1 MAEIKLK
8 IASVVIGSGEG
19 GGSGV
24 APYYAD
30 LPDKPSINGE
40 TLSGDMTSEDLGL
53 ASSEQSVP
61 AGGTTGQVLAKKSN
75 ADNDVQWVNQESG
88 EQGTTDYADLENKP
102 KINNVTLSG
111 NKTTSQLGLQ
121 AELVSGTNI
130 KTINNQSIVGSGNI
144 IIEGQQGV
152 PGLNSYLHIMYSR
165 NMPESDSDISS
176 TFEAGYRYIGI
187 CTDNNQTAPST
198 YESYQWAK
206 FVGNDGGGG
215 GLTTEERA
223 AIVALFK
230 AAVYT
235 SGTGIDDLIDII
247 ENPPITK
254 TVIGLTISVPSPQ
267 PNVYAGQNLDDVKPY
282 LTVTASYDDNTSAV
296 VTAYTLSGDIST
308 TGTKQITASY
318 TENGVTVSNTFDLVV
333 SVAPTLYQVTSNLT
347 NCTSNGSSS
356 VYEHNQYQAVITPN
370 NGYTLTGATV
380 TVTMGGVDIS
390 SSYVNG
396 VITITDVTGNITIAV
411 TAAAKVLTGITATLD
426 AQTPNFSVG
435 DSLDVIKPYLT
446 VTAQYSNAPD
456 DTLTDTDYTL
466 SSNDGDTLI
475 TGTNTIIVTYQSQTD
490 SVSVTAVAAPVFFN
504 KINLQGGAYIETD
517 IMLPENFSM
526 ILVCD
531 NANTG
536 STKGYGIIGCSGS
549 TSGKFELNM
558 NSWGNNYS
566 KNYYYYGTDNY
577 TGSLQLN
584 TTDYPSWTPWM
595 TPNKYGNGG
604 ATKTYTKGA
613 GTPNGVLV
621 VGKTSHANK
630 YQGFF
635 YASSNLNGGC
645 IKILG
650 DYAQN
655 AGYEDLLSMAA
666 LYTLKP
672 CVYNNEHGLW
682 CLENNTFYGNTA
694 SVGTITCSN
703 NE

>member
-1 MAEIKLK
+1 M
-8 IASVVIGSGEG
+8 
-19 GGSGV
+19 
-24 APYYAD
+24 
-30 LPDKPSINGE
+30 
-40 TLSGDMTSEDLGL
+40 
-53 ASSEQSVP
+53 
-61 AGGTTGQVLAKKSN
+61 
-75 ADNDVQWVNQESG
+75 
-88 EQGTTDYADLENKP
+88 
-102 KINNVTLSG
+102 
-111 NKTTSQLGLQ
+111 
-121 AELVSGTNI
+121 
-130 KTINNQSIVGSGNI
+130 
-144 IIEGQQGV
+144 
-152 PGLNSYLHIMYSR
+152 
-165 NMPESDSDISS
+165 
-176 TFEAGYRYIGI
+176 
-187 CTDNNQTAPST
+187 
-198 YESYQWAK
+198 
-206 FVGNDGGGG
+206 
-215 GLTTEERA
+215 
-223 AIVALFK
+223 
-230 AAVYT
+230 
-235 SGTGIDDLIDII
+235 
-247 ENPPITK
+247 
-254 TVIGLTISVPSPQ
+254 
-267 PNVYAGQNLDDVKPY
+267 
-282 LTVTASYDDNTSAV
+282 
-296 VTAYTLSGDIST
+296 
-308 TGTKQITASY
+308 
-318 TENGVTVSNTFDLVV
+318 
-333 SVAPTLYQVTSNLT
+333 
-347 NCTSNGSSS
+347 
-356 VYEHNQYQAVITPN
+356 YEHNQYQAVITPN
-370 NGYTLTGATV
+370 NGYTLTGAIV

-475 TGTNTIIVTYQSQTD
+475 TGTNTIIVTYQSQTG
-490 SVSVTAVAAPVFFN
+490 SVSVTAVAAPVFFS

-536 STKGYGIIGCSGS
+536 STQGYGIIGCSGA
-549 TSGKFELNM
+549 TSGRFELNR
-558 NSWGNNYS
+558 NSLGNNFS

-635 YASSNLNGGC
+635 YASSSLNGGC

-655 AGYEDLLSMAA
+655 AAGYEDLVSMAA

-682 CLENNTFYGNTA
+682 CLENNKFYGNTA

>member
-1 MAEIKLK
+1 MTKEELK
-8 IASVVIGSGEG
+8 QYIDDNIYENVDGDISGDSLNEVLKAIVDDSGTKVEANPDG
-19 GGSGV
+19 GG
-24 APYYAD
+24 
-30 LPDKPSINGE
+30 KPSILRRIKIDDEIYEAPIGPQGDPGAPGDNAYIHIKYAASMPASDTDMHATPQIGDKYIGVYSGDSSTAPTSYTSYTWSKYVGENGAPGPQGE
-40 TLSGDMTSEDLGL
+40 TGP
-53 ASSEQSVP
+53 Q
-61 AGGTTGQVLAKKSN
+61 
-75 ADNDVQWVNQESG
+75 G
-88 EQGTTDYADLENKP
+88 EQGDSA
-102 KINNVTLSG
+102 
-111 NKTTSQLGLQ
+111 
-121 AELVSGTNI
+121 
-130 KTINNQSIVGSGNI
+130 
-144 IIEGQQGV
+144 
-152 PGLNSYLHIMYSR
+152 YLHIMYSR

-176 TFEAGYRYIGI
+176 TFEVGCRYIGI

-215 GLTTEERA
+215 GLTTDERA

-235 SGTGIDDLIDII
+235 TGTGVDDLIDII

-254 TVIGLTISVPSPQ
+254 TVIGLTVSVQSPQ
-267 PNVYAGQNLDDVKPY
+267 PNVYAGQSLDDVKPY

-296 VTAYTLSGDIST
+296 VTVYTLSGDITT

-318 TENGVTVSNTFDLVV
+318 TENGVTVTDTFDLVV
-333 SVAPTLYQVTSNLT
+333 SVAPTLYQVTSNLV

-490 SVSVTAVAAPVFFN
+490 SVSVTAVAAPVFFD

-526 ILVCD
+526 MLVCD

-536 STKGYGIIGCSGS
+536 STQGYGIIGCSGA
-549 TSGKFELNM
+549 TSGKFELNR
-558 NSWGNNYS
+558 NSWGSNSS

-577 TGSLQLN
+577 TGSMQLN
-584 TTDYPSWTPWM
+584 TTDYPRWTPWM

-630 YQGFF
+630 YQGSF
-635 YASSNLNGGC
+635 YAYLNGGC

-655 AGYEDLLSMAA
+655 AGYEDLVSMAA

-682 CLENNTFYGNTA
+682 CLENNKFYGNTA